1 MSTTSKSLIIAA
13 PPRLVILSGAHARS
27 GREDRREEI
36 WGRATSPFP
45 QTNYRRMLTP
55 PTPPS
60 FHPTRLSMTRW
71 K

>member
-1 MSTTSKSLIIAA
+1 MSTTSKSRIIAA
-13 PPRLVILSGAHARS
+13 PPRLVILSGDHAPL
-27 GREDRREEI
+27 GRDDCREGI

-55 PTPPS
+55 STPPS
-60 FHPTRLSMTRW
+60 FHPARLSMTRW